1 MATQKDM
8 AEPRGASTDL
18 GVISSRLWQLSL
30 PYWNSPEVGNSA
42 RWKLAGVVGLTLSTT
57 AVSVAF
63 NFLGR
68 DFFNALAEK
77 NADEFQIQLIKYLC
91 GFAVGIP
98 VFVFRSYY
106 QGKLSLEWRQ
116 WMTQQL
122 LKEYL
127 SNRNFFRLVSGS
139 TEETTV
145 DNPDQRLT
153 SDIASFTDTALGLS
167 LTLLNAAVDLVS
179 FSGILFSIYPPL
191 FIALIAYSTLG
202 TAGSVVLG
210 KNLIGLNFNQEAREA
225 DLRYGL
231 VRLREN
237 AEGVAFYRGEEDER
251 QALVARIQ
259 AAVENY
265 LGLLVASRN
274 LDFFTSF
281 YRYLISVLPAA
292 VVAPLFFRGEIEFG
306 VVNQSSSA
314 FNHILN
320 DLSLVVYQIDSLAGF
335 SAVIDRLGQFQEV
348 MGMQQAASNSIRNTH
363 SVPRDDDEV
372 LASIKNLTLKTPDNK
387 TTLINNLS
395 IDIKVDESLLIWGP
409 SGTGKTSLLRAIAG
423 LWASGNG
430 EVDLRVSSTEVM
442 FLPQRPYMVLGSLRD
457 NLVYPQPPE
466 SAPKDDQVMKV
477 VKLVKL
483 ETVMERCGLDAVS
496 DWSSQ
501 LSVGEQQ
508 RVAVARILLAK
519 PRLCICDESTS
530 ALDEATERLLYHALK
545 EQGITIV
552 SVGHRSSLVEFHE
565 AKLTLKPASGGIDAA
580 WQLESIMKSKT

>member
-1 MATQKDM
+1 M
-8 AEPRGASTDL
+8 
-18 GVISSRLWQLSL
+18 
-30 PYWNSPEVGNSA
+30 
-42 RWKLAGVVGLTLSTT
+42 TT
-57 AVSVAF
+57 
-63 NFLGR
+63 
-68 DFFNALAEK
+68 E
-77 NADEFQIQLIKYLC
+77 
-91 GFAVGIP
+91 
-98 VFVFRSYY
+98 
-106 QGKLSLEWRQ
+106 
-116 WMTQQL
+116 L

-127 SNRNFFRLVSGS
+127 SNRNFFRLVVGS
-139 TEETTV
+139 NEEDKTV

-191 FIALIAYSTLG
+191 FIALIGYSTVG
-202 TAGSVVLG
+202 TAGSVFLG
-210 KNLIGLNFNQEAREA
+210 KSLIGLNFNQEAREA

-251 QALVARIQ
+251 QALVVRIQ

-265 LGLLVASRN
+265 LGLLYASRN

-348 MGMQQAASNSIRNTH
+348 MGMQRLSSESIRVKQATRAT
-363 SVPRDDDEV
+363 STDQKI
-372 LASIKNLTLKTPDNK
+372 LASISNLTLQTPDSK
-387 TTLINNLS
+387 TTLIRNLS
-395 IDIKVDESLLIWGP
+395 IDVRKNESLLIWGP
-409 SGTGKTSLLRAIAG
+409 SGTGKTSLLRALAG
-423 LWASGNG
+423 LWASGTG
-430 EVDLRVSSTEVM
+430 DVDLQVAPSEIM

-457 NLVYPQPPE
+457 NLVYPQP
-466 SAPKDDQVMKV
+466 SAPDDNEVMRV

-483 ETVMERCGLDAVS
+483 ETVTERCGLDVVS
-496 DWSSQ
+496 DWSSL

-508 RVAVARILLAK
+508 RVAMARILLAK
-519 PRLCICDESTS
+519 PLLCICDEATS
-530 ALDEATERLLYHALK
+530 ALDEATERLLYEALK
-545 EQGITIV
+545 KQGITIV
-552 SVGHRSSLVEFHE
+552 SIVSAL
-565 AKLTLKPASGGIDAA
+565 
-580 WQLESIMKSKT
+580 